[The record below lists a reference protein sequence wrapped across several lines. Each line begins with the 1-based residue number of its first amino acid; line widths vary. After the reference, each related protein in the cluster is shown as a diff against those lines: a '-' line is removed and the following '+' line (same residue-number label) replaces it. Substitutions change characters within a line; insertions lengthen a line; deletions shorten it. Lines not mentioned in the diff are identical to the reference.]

1 MAITYRTDTTLK
13 IDNLFVDGDT
23 RAITLKNPKD
33 SISSAEITELNAFM
47 QENNIIIGDKAEG
60 TFGRIT
66 KVTRVTKTTLNIGL
80 EVIEQE

>member
-1 MAITYRTDTTLK
+1 MADIMKTETTLR

-33 SISSAEITELNAFM
+33 TIQSSEIEALNTWM
-47 QENNIIIGDKAEG
+47 QTNNIIIGDKAGG

-66 KVTRVTKTTLNIGL
+66 KVTRIRKNTVTL
-80 EVIEQE
+80 EI